1 MSTQQKLYLI
11 MVNKSNER
19 CIFLTPENISKLNV
33 INPEIV
39 YDGKEHAILYRN
51 AEESLLLDY
60 IPESQRN
67 DLTKLSE
74 ILVVE
79 YDVNKKEIANEYMAK
94 MTIVK
99 NIPNISKDLT
109 EKVNIKV

>member
-1 MSTQQKLYLI
+1 MNTQEKLYLI
-11 MVNKSNER
+11 ITNEKNEK
-19 CIFLTPENISKLNV
+19 CFFLTPKKISKLKE
-33 INPEIV
+33 INPEII

-51 AEESLLLDY
+51 QQETIILDY

-79 YDVNKKEIANEYMAK
+79 YDVENKIIANEYMAK
-94 MTIVK
+94 ITITK
-99 NIPNISKDLT
+99 KIPDISNGLITK
-109 EKVNIKV
+109 K

>member
-1 MSTQQKLYLI
+1 MSIQEKLYLI
-11 MVNKSNER
+11 MVNKRNER
-19 CIFLTPENISKLNV
+19 CIFLTPENISKLTV
-33 INPEIV
+33 TTPEII

-51 AEESLLLDY
+51 NKESILLDY
-60 IPESQRN
+60 IPESQREE
-67 DLTKLSE
+67 LTKLSE

-99 NIPNISKDLT
+99 KIPNISKDLV
-109 EKVNIKV
+109 EKVKV